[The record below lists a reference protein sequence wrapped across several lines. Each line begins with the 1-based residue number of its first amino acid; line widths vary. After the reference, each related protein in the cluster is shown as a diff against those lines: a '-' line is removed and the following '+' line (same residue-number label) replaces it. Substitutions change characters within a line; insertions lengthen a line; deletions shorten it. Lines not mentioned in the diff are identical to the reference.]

1 MATNIQIKE
10 VIKSE
15 YIKCATDPIHFMKK
29 YCYISHPKKG
39 RILFNLYPFQENV
52 LHDFKINRHV
62 IINKSRQLG
71 ISTLAAGYALHTMLF
86 QKNKT
91 VLCIATKQ
99 ETAKGMVDK
108 VQFMFQNL
116 PSWLKGNKKPLSNN
130 KLSLQLANGSQIIA
144 TSASSDT
151 GRSYAV
157 SLLIIDEAAFIENID
172 KIYTSIKPTIA
183 CIEYNSIVNTNKG
196 LYRIGELHNTNEMFF
211 NDININIINRY
222 NQLENS
228 THSYKSPKSKTLKI
242 KFNNG
247 SHIIGTHKH
256 PLLKINN
263 NGEEWV
269 ELKNLKIGDKI
280 KHIYNT
286 NNFGNKIKYPN
297 YTDLHFNTKPYKI
310 KDNIDFAYLIG
321 LWIAEGSYSELGINI
336 ANQNVEIINFLKQN
350 DFKYTGKNNYV
361 LNSVIV
367 KRIFKEYLN
376 IQEEVSN
383 KKVPSLI
390 LCSSRE
396 EQIAFLQGCFDS
408 NGSSHKKGISY
419 VSISE
424 QLIQDIQIM
433 LYNFGI
439 KSKIIKQSWKKT
451 NRYKLTINIHES
463 KLFYNLIGF
472 RLNKKQNNS
481 IEYKELKNLYNI
493 HKNSVTISDIEEY
506 DEIETYDLKVPNSNS
521 FLVNGIISHNTG
533 GSIIALSSPNGI
545 GNWFHRMYN
554 NLPKSNDFHKI
565 ELKWNLHPDRDE
577 KWYQEEKNNMSTRE
591 FAQEYDCDFLGSGNT
606 VVESGLLAFYEENY
620 IREPKER
627 RFMGNDFWIWE
638 YVDFA
643 KNYIVTA
650 DVSRG
655 DGGDYSA
662 FHVIDVDA
670 CEQVAEYKSQIG
682 TREYGHMLVSV
693 ATEYNNALLVVENS
707 NIGWDVVQTI
717 LERGYTN
724 MYFSPR
730 SYGEITMDKYIDKM
744 ESEQIIPGFTN
755 STKTRPLVISK
766 MESYIREKSFIFH
779 SKRLLEELKVFI
791 WHNGKAQAQSGYN
804 DDLVIS
810 LGIGLFIRDTALK
823 FNIQHQKL
831 TRAAISG
838 ITQDVYTDLYPTF
851 NNVRLQNI
859 ANPYVMNVNGKAED
873 ITWILG

>member
-1 MATNIQIKE
+1 MRKHGFLYAQEILYIFIYMTTNDQIKE
-10 VIKSE
+10 VIRKE
-15 YIKCATDPIHFMKK
+15 YILCATDPVHFMKK

-39 RILFNLYPFQENV
+39 RMLFNLYPFQENV
-52 LHDFKINRHV
+52 LHDFKTNRYN

-86 QKNKT
+86 QKDKT

-157 SLLIIDEAAFIENID
+157 SLLIIDEAAFIEGID

-183 CIEYNSIVNTNKG
+183 
-196 LYRIGELHNTNEMFF
+196 
-211 NDININIINRY
+211 
-222 NQLENS
+222 
-228 THSYKSPKSKTLKI
+228 
-242 KFNNG
+242 
-247 SHIIGTHKH
+247 
-256 PLLKINN
+256 
-263 NGEEWV
+263 
-269 ELKNLKIGDKI
+269 
-280 KHIYNT
+280 
-286 NNFGNKIKYPN
+286 
-297 YTDLHFNTKPYKI
+297 
-310 KDNIDFAYLIG
+310 
-321 LWIAEGSYSELGINI
+321 
-336 ANQNVEIINFLKQN
+336 
-350 DFKYTGKNNYV
+350 
-361 LNSVIV
+361 
-367 KRIFKEYLN
+367 
-376 IQEEVSN
+376 
-383 KKVPSLI
+383 
-390 LCSSRE
+390 
-396 EQIAFLQGCFDS
+396 
-408 NGSSHKKGISY
+408 
-419 VSISE
+419 
-424 QLIQDIQIM
+424 
-433 LYNFGI
+433 
-439 KSKIIKQSWKKT
+439 
-451 NRYKLTINIHES
+451 
-463 KLFYNLIGF
+463 
-472 RLNKKQNNS
+472 
-481 IEYKELKNLYNI
+481 
-493 HKNSVTISDIEEY
+493 
-506 DEIETYDLKVPNSNS
+506 
-521 FLVNGIISHNTG
+521 TG

-554 NLPKSNDFHKI
+554 DLPKPNDFHKI

-577 KWYQEEKNNMSTRE
+577 KWYQEEKNNMSIRE

-620 IREPKER
+620 IREPIER

-638 YVDFA
+638 YVDFS
-643 KNYIVTA
+643 KNYIVVA

-662 FHVIDVDA
+662 FHVIDVEA

-693 ATEYNNALLVVENS
+693 ATEYNNALLVIENS
-707 NIGWDVVQTI
+707 NIGWDVVQTV

-730 SYGEITMDKYIDKM
+730 SYGEMTMDKYIDKM
-744 ESEQIIPGFTN
+744 ESDQTIPGFTN

-779 SKRLLEELKVFI
+779 SKRLLEELRVFI

-823 FNIQHQKL
+823 FNVQHQKL

-851 NNVRLQNI
+851 NNIGLQNTT
-859 ANPYVMNVNGKAED
+859 NPYVMNVNGQAED
-873 ITWILG
+873 IKWLLG